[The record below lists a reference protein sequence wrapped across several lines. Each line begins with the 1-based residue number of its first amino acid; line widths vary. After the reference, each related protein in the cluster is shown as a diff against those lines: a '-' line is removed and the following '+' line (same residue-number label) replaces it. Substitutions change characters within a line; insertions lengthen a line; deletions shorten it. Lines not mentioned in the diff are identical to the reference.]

1 MCYVRPQVQSC
12 ASTSRTSRTKFEEN
26 GDMKMRS
33 GVRSRAIN
41 VARLAGSARCVAI
54 WYTYTTCATLAAPGA
69 DSCCKQ
75 SAMLHKLGNPS
86 TGNCPHAS
94 DALIPFKR
102 SFGVP
107 IVQRSPRVRIAPRFY
122 DVQIAEQHC
131 SHDASAWASDPRPFS
146 TIRVVSAVVWDSA
159 ASVLE
164 NGRHFGPHTFW
175 LVRAMRA
182 NLRVVEVESQI
193 DASHQ
198 RLD

>member
-1 MCYVRPQVQSC
+1 
-12 ASTSRTSRTKFEEN
+12 
-26 GDMKMRS
+26 MR
-33 GVRSRAIN
+33 
-41 VARLAGSARCVAI
+41 
-54 WYTYTTCATLAAPGA
+54 Y
-69 DSCCKQ
+69 
-75 SAMLHKLGNPS
+75 
-86 TGNCPHAS
+86 
-94 DALIPFKR
+94 
-102 SFGVP
+102 FGVLT
-107 IVQRSPRVRIAPRFY
+107 VQRSPRVRIAPRFY

-159 ASVLE
+159 TSLL
-164 NGRHFGPHTFW
+164 GWHFGPLIFW